1 MTKGQQG
8 YRLESPLG
16 TGGFS
21 EVWRAT
27 DLETGEAVAVKVA
40 RADRGTEAN
49 AKLREEATILRA
61 LNHPNIVR
69 ILDWGVEDESEFLV
83 TELIDGPT
91 LRDVLRESGALSDEE
106 VLAMGAAL
114 ADALAAAHEAGFV
127 HGDVKPENIIIRSGT
142 PYLIDF
148 GTARNLAET
157 LRPDEL
163 REVAGTLAYL
173 APELLAGEALS
184 PQSDVYALGV
194 TLYEA
199 RSGRLPFAG
208 GGGTLVGSEGRR
220 ASPLRHTSPGV
231 DARLESAIMESLA
244 VDPAWRLATAAEVRE
259 RLVSGWHDTVQ
270 LRPPRSSAAAP
281 ALGAGAPA
289 AAALGADAAVASAM
303 APPSRVAFSNLDDA
317 LLEPQD
323 SGPARPRCVL
333 AVVAVLSLLLL
344 GAFGAM
350 SLLRRDARESY
361 QPAGRDE
368 SPVAAVASPESP
380 TVAPTSPAEGSPTL
394 TPDPPTSTP
403 SATASPTPDPPT
415 ATPPPHTPTPA
426 DTQQTEAQLDAQ
438 SGAGRVLQWY
448 DLVVADRFDD
458 AYALWSDRMR
468 ANFPREEN
476 LDGRWANTVS
486 ISVNDLR
493 VLSAS
498 GDQMIVA
505 IDFVETLANGSSRRF
520 VGSWQLVASDSG
532 WLLDSPTF

>member
-16 TGGFS
+16 SGGFS

-323 SGPARPRCVL
+323 SGPARPRRVL

-344 GAFGAM
+344 GCSGVMRVNRTNQPGATNRL
-350 SLLRRDARESY
+350 SLLLHRLKVPPWRQRLRPRVLPPSRPNLRRAPRPRRRHRRPTRRLLHRRRRRPYRRTRSK
-361 QPAGRDE
+361 QRRSSMRSPAQAGYY
-368 SPVAAVASPESP
+368 SGMTWSSP
-380 TVAPTSPAEGSPTL
+380 TDSMTPTRSG
-394 TPDPPTSTP
+394 
-403 SATASPTPDPPT
+403 ATA
-415 ATPPPHTPTPA
+415 
-426 DTQQTEAQLDAQ
+426 
-438 SGAGRVLQWY
+438 
-448 DLVVADRFDD
+448 
-458 AYALWSDRMR
+458 
-468 ANFPREEN
+468 
-476 LDGRWANTVS
+476 
-486 ISVNDLR
+486 
-493 VLSAS
+493 
-498 GDQMIVA
+498 
-505 IDFVETLANGSSRRF
+505 
-520 VGSWQLVASDSG
+520 
-532 WLLDSPTF
+532 